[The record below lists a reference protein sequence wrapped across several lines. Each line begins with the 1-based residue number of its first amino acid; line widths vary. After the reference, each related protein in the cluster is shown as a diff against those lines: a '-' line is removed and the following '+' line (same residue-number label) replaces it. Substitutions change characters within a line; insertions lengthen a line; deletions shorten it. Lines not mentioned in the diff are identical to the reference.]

1 LLFIKGAKVAG
12 SSIELF
18 LSQFANELNDDVVT
32 PVYSS
37 MDIHKITNHPMN
49 YLAQDSNVQFFN
61 HIDARNV
68 RLVLGD
74 EYFFQLER
82 FGIVRNPFE
91 KIRSAFSMH
100 YVRRNGD
107 YSVDQAIEE
116 TWSEI
121 DKYCDK
127 DGRLLLNNVIKYE
140 ELECGLSD
148 IFRTVGIPFTKLS
161 VYEKSEFK
169 KLCVAEFSLN
179 KLQRDKILRKFRWEF
194 ENYYCEDE

>member
-1 LLFIKGAKVAG
+1 MILLRKYDLLFIKGTKVAG

-61 HIDARNV
+61 HIDARTV

-91 KIRSAFSMH
+91 K
-100 YVRRNGD
+100 N
-107 YSVDQAIEE
+107 
-116 TWSEI
+116 
-121 DKYCDK
+121 
-127 DGRLLLNNVIKYE
+127 
-140 ELECGLSD
+140 
-148 IFRTVGIPFTKLS
+148 
-161 VYEKSEFK
+161 
-169 KLCVAEFSLN
+169 
-179 KLQRDKILRKFRWEF
+179 
-194 ENYYCEDE
+194 